1 MSTSTLVKHRGLII
15 RVAIPSP
22 LRRLFDYLPPSG
34 SEQTICPGVRVRV
47 PFGNR
52 EVVGTVVECVNE
64 STVESGRLKAIS
76 AVLDAEPLF
85 TPALFRTLLWGA
97 SYYQHPIGEVIHSA
111 LPGRL
116 RLGKSYKTEAIF
128 WRTTH
133 EHAEES
139 IVALGRAEKQKA
151 LLELIENSG
160 ELADSEIATS
170 GFSRSI
176 LNQLR
181 NKQLIEKHR
190 VAVADQS
197 FFTAIAENNSQSP
210 ILNNDQQTAF
220 QSIARRLDEFSCF
233 LLDGVTGSGKTEVYM
248 QVMQRQLARGRQC
261 LVLVP
266 EIGLTPQ
273 TVSRFAKRFAC
284 SFVVLHSGLNDADRV
299 AAWNQARNGSA
310 AIIIGT
316 RSAIFTPLANP
327 GLIVVDEEHDA
338 SFKQQDGFRYSARD
352 LAVMRGKEE
361 GVPVILGSATPSLE
375 SLYNCSTDKFDHL
388 ILSERAGNAVF
399 TSMELVDI
407 SQGALD
413 SGFSEQLL
421 FKIEQHLDA
430 RNQVLVFI
438 NRRGFA
444 PVLSCATCGWLA
456 ECDKCIAQLTV
467 HTKPPG
473 LRCHHCGTS
482 RQLLSRCP
490 ICKSRELVTF
500 GIGTQK
506 VEEFLKSRF
515 PSTPVLRIDRD
526 STRSRVRFE
535 AMLEQINKGDSCLML
550 GTQML
555 AKGHHFPNITLV
567 AVLDAD
573 AGLFSADFRGQE
585 HMAQTIIQ
593 VAGRAGRAERA
604 GEVYIQSRNA
614 GHAVL
619 QSLVR
624 GSYAEF
630 TRLLLPERKS
640 AAMPPFQHLALLR
653 AEAKELQPALAF
665 LSRVDAHAGT
675 LCAEQN
681 LAIDRVGPVPAP
693 MEKRAGRYRVQLL
706 LKSPSR
712 GMMQE
717 FLSYLCVQ
725 MESMK
730 QPVGL
735 RWSID
740 VDPQDL
746 I

>member
-1 MSTSTLVKHRGLII
+1 MSTSTSVKHRGLII

-22 LRRLFDYLPPSG
+22 LRRLFDYLPPSD
-34 SEQTICPGVRVRV
+34 SEQTIYPGVRVRV

-52 EVVGTVVECVNE
+52 EVVGLAVECVNE
-64 STVESGRLKAIS
+64 SNLATGRLKTIS
-76 AVLDAEPLF
+76 AVLDEEPLF

-97 SYYQHPIGEVIHSA
+97 SYYQHPVGEVIHSA

-116 RLGKSYKTEAIF
+116 RLGKSYKTERII
-128 WRTTH
+128 WRVTG
-133 EHAEES
+133 EHTEER
-139 IVALGRAEKQKA
+139 VTALGRAKKQRA
-151 LLELIENSG
+151 LLQLIENSG
-160 ELADSEIATS
+160 ELADSEVESS

-181 NKQLIEKHR
+181 DKQLIEKHW
-190 VAVADQS
+190 VAVADQG
-197 FFTAIAENNSQSP
+197 FFPAIDESGLQAPTLNS
-210 ILNNDQQTAF
+210 DQQAAF

-273 TVSRFAKRFAC
+273 TVTRFKKRFAC
-284 SFVVLHSGLNDADRV
+284 PLVVLHSGLTDADRV

-352 LAVMRGKEE
+352 LAVMRGREE

-375 SLYNCSTDKFDHL
+375 SLHNCSTDKFDHL

-407 SQGALD
+407 SQGTLD

-421 FKIEQHLDA
+421 YKIEQHLNA

-444 PVLSCATCGWLA
+444 PVLSCTTCGWLA

-482 RQLLSRCP
+482 RKLLSGCP
-490 ICKSRELVTF
+490 LCKSPDLATF
-500 GIGTQK
+500 GVGTQK
-506 VEEFLKSRF
+506 IEEFLKSRF
-515 PSTPVLRIDRD
+515 PSCPVIRIDRD

-535 AMLEQINKGDSCLML
+535 TMLEQINKGDSCLML

-567 AVLDAD
+567 VVLDAD

-604 GEVYIQSRNA
+604 GEVYIQSRHA

-630 TRLLLPERKS
+630 AQLLLMERQS

-665 LSRVDAHAGT
+665 LNRVGAYAGT
-675 LCAEQN
+675 LCAKQN

-693 MEKRAGRYRVQLL
+693 MEKRAGRYRVQLQ

-712 GMMQE
+712 GMLQE
-717 FLSYLCVQ
+717 FLSHLCVQ
-725 MESMK
+725 IESMK
-730 QPVGL
+730 QPAGL